1 MVPPSYFLIIYSPIK
16 MNKISIILSYR
27 KKFVLWVMVG
37 GLISLAL
44 YYGID
49 KKLIVLVAFII
60 GVFTEIFA
68 GIGILVAAIPV
79 IGPMIIK
86 IVSIP
91 IFWILNALGTLVSG
105 LAIKKGYATELAKG
119 RIMTLAL
126 LIGMIIGYII
136 GNLIP
141 IE

>member
-1 MVPPSYFLIIYSPIK
+1 MNRQLIVKSYGKNILLGLLLITAIGI
-16 MNKISIILSYR
+16 
-27 KKFVLWVMVG
+27 
-37 GLISLAL
+37 AL

-49 KKLIVLVAFII
+49 KKIIVLSAFII
-60 GVFTEIFA
+60 GVFTELFVGVVALI
-68 GIGILVAAIPV
+68 AAIPL

-91 IFWILNALGTLVSG
+91 IFWVLNALGTLVSG
-105 LAIKKGYATELAKG
+105 IAIKKGYATELDRG

-141 IE
+141 L

>member
-1 MVPPSYFLIIYSPIK
+1 
-16 MNKISIILSYR
+16 MNKITILLSYR
-27 KKFVLWVMVG
+27 KKFLIWMIAG
-37 GLISLAL
+37 GLIFSAS

-49 KKLIVLVAFII
+49 KKLIVFTAFII

-79 IGPMIIK
+79 VGPMIIK

-91 IFWILNALGTLVSG
+91 VFWILNALGTLVSG
-105 LAIKKGYATELAKG
+105 ISIKKGYATELAKG

-141 IE
+141 LQ

>member
-1 MVPPSYFLIIYSPIK
+1 
-16 MNKISIILSYR
+16 MNKITILLSYR
-27 KKFVLWVMVG
+27 RKIVIWMIAG
-37 GLISLAL
+37 GLIFAAS

-49 KKLIVLVAFII
+49 KKLIVFTAFII

-79 IGPMIIK
+79 VGPMIIK

-105 LAIKKGYATELAKG
+105 IAIKKGYATELAKG

-141 IE
+141 LQ

>member
-1 MVPPSYFLIIYSPIK
+1 
-16 MNKISIILSYR
+16 MNKITILLSYR
-27 KKFVLWVMVG
+27 KKIIIWLIIG
-37 GLISLAL
+37 GLIFTAS

-49 KKLIVLVAFII
+49 KKLIVFIAFIV

-68 GIGILVAAIPV
+68 GIGILVSAIPV
-79 IGPMIIK
+79 IGQMIIN

-105 LAIKKGYATELAKG
+105 IAIKKGYATELAKG

-141 IE
+141 LQ